1 MRFPWY
7 PAALGFALLLAAC
20 AGDRV
25 KDGGVDGPS
34 PRTLSPSDVPDA
46 VPGREPRARYGN
58 RSPYEVLG
66 KRYTVLASS
75 NGYRQRGV
83 ASWYGSK
90 FHGRNTSSGE
100 PFDMHKATAA
110 HRSLPLPTY
119 AEVTN
124 LDNGRKVVV
133 KINDRGP
140 FHDDR
145 LIDLSYGAAVRLGMV
160 GTGTA
165 RVEVKA
171 ISFDSPEPA
180 RPAVQ
185 VADGTFLQ
193 VGAFSERGA
202 AERLAGRMMKER
214 LQPVSIQSGTGLY
227 KVWIGPYQRQ
237 EDIELAAQSV
247 VELGLERPH
256 KVRR

>member
-1 MRFPWY
+1 V
-7 PAALGFALLLAAC
+7 ALGLAVLLAAC
-20 AGDRV
+20 AGDGA
-25 KDGGVDGPS
+25 KDRDTDGPS
-34 PRTLSPSDVPDA
+34 ARTLSPSDIPDA
-46 VPGREPRARYGN
+46 VPRYEPRARYGN

-66 KRYTVLASS
+66 KRYTVLSS
-75 NGYRQRGV
+75 AKGYRQRGI

-100 PFDMHKATAA
+100 PYDMHKATAA

-124 LDNGRKVVV
+124 LDNGRKVIV

-165 RVEVKA
+165 RVEVRA
-171 ISFDSPEPA
+171 IGFDAAEPV
-180 RPAVQ
+180 RTAVKI
-185 VADGTFLQ
+185 AEGTFLQ
-193 VGAFSERGA
+193 VGAFSNRET
-202 AERLAGRMMKER
+202 AEQLAGRMMKEH
-214 LQPVSIQSGTGLY
+214 LQPVSIQSGGGLY
-227 KVWIGPYQRQ
+227 RVWIGPYQRQ
-237 EDIELAAQSV
+237 RDIELAAQSV

-256 KVRR
+256 TVRR